1 MDEQQ
6 AQNPQQTPSMT
17 PPVNPIKKPENPK
30 SVGPAIGIVII
41 ILVIILGALYF
52 WGQTIDRR
60 EAMINQQM
68 SEMEQQS
75 EENLPAQSSSD
86 DLSSIEADLNMADF
100 DSLGNEFD
108 SVEAGASA
116 Q

>member
-1 MDEQQ
+1 MNEEQT
-6 AQNPQQTPSMT
+6 QNPQMT
-17 PPVNPIKKPENPK
+17 NPVSGQQNPK

-60 EAMINQQM
+60 EVILNQQQ
-68 SEMEQQS
+68 METADQAGS
-75 EENLPAQSSSD
+75 LPTQSSSD
-86 DLSSIEADLNMADF
+86 DLGSIEADLNMANFED
-100 DSLGNEFD
+100 LGNEFN